1 MPKLKCAKSAKP
13 CKECEDN
20 PDCQVYSERYVLT
33 KQLEKLRKV
42 LEETQAILK
51 AVLER
56 NG

>member
-1 MPKLKCAKSAKP
+1 VPKLKCAKSAKP

-42 LEETQAILK
+42 LEETQIILK

-56 NG
+56 K